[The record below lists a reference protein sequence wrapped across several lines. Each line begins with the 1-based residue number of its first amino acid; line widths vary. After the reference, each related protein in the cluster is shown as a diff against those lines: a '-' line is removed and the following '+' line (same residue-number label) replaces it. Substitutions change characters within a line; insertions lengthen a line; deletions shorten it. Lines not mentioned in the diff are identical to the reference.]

1 MTPLERWTDE
11 RLDDLAAEVHRM
23 GAVVDGIA
31 AMRVELVAVA
41 KDAVA
46 CRNNVHKLRND
57 WMAAAAREQ
66 ARRVS
71 DRRWM
76 IGTVLTSAALVIA
89 ALGII
94 MNAIG

>member
-1 MTPLERWTDE
+1 
-11 RLDDLAAEVHRM
+11 M
-23 GAVVDGIA
+23 GAVVDGIG
-31 AMRVELVAVA
+31 AMSVELSVVA
-41 KDAVA
+41 KDTHA
-46 CRNNVHKLRND
+46 CRENVHRLRND

-66 ARRVS
+66 ARRTS

-76 IGTVLTSAALVIA
+76 IGTVLSAAALVIA